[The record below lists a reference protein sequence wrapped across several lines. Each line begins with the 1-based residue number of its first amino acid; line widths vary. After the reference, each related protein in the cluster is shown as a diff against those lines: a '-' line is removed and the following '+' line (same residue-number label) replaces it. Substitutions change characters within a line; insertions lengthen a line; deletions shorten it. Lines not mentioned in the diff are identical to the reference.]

1 MRAISVRKIQN
12 TRFELQLES
21 LRFSVVSRVW
31 GEKKQEGW
39 FKMRKE
45 SFNNLIFILFLVVVV
60 FISGIFLALSFRLV
74 SLESFFFKTNYWIYS
89 DFFNQIIL
97 VLVGALL
104 IFLAIY
110 LIWQKA
116 QIDKG
121 NLSVVQ
127 KTSFGEIKISIG
139 SIKRLALKVVKGMEE
154 IRETRPEVNILKSG
168 GINIDL
174 HLFVKQDVN
183 IPQLSEKIQRKV
195 KEYIL
200 ETSGIETRE
209 IKIHIDKIFYED
221 KK

>member
-1 MRAISVRKIQN
+1 M
-12 TRFELQLES
+12 QLES

-200 ETSGIETRE
+200 ETSGIETKE
-209 IKIHIDKIFYED
+209 IKIHVDKIFYED

>member
-1 MRAISVRKIQN
+1 
-12 TRFELQLES
+12 
-21 LRFSVVSRVW
+21 
-31 GEKKQEGW
+31 
-39 FKMRKE
+39 MRKE

-60 FISGIFLALSFRLV
+60 FISGIFLALSFRLF

-127 KTSFGEIKISIG
+127 KTSFGEIKISIE
-139 SIKRLALKVVKGMEE
+139 SIKRLALKVIKGMGE
-154 IRETRPEVNILKSG
+154 IREMRPEVNILKSG
-168 GINIDL
+168 GIDIDL
-174 HLFVKQDVN
+174 HLSVKQDVN
-183 IPQLSEKIQRKV
+183 IPELSEKVQRKL
-195 KEYIL
+195 KEYLL
-200 ETSGIETRE
+200 ETSGIETKE
-209 IKIHIDKIFYED
+209 IKIHIDKIFYKGE
-221 KK
+221 K